1 MAAKMTPAVTATAL
15 IKLASVAMS
24 TLARIGHP
32 AEEEA
37 RAARHMLDRVNERS
51 IDFHF
56 NWRRSFRHCRGG
68 HHYYGGCGRSFSPFL
83 INGDKGFVKNLR
95 QVDVIVRLPWRDAV
109 EIGAARRLIECAL
122 HAEFLQIFRQR
133 DRWRFEFEFRQ

>member
-1 MAAKMTPAVTATAL
+1 MAAKMTPVVTATAL

-24 TLARIGHP
+24 TLARVGHA

-37 RAARHMLDRVNERS
+37 RAAWHMLDRVNERS
-51 IDFHF
+51 IDFYF
-56 NWRRSFRHCRGG
+56 DWRRSFHHCRGG

-95 QVDVIVRLPWRDAV
+95 KIKVIVRFARRDSV
-109 EIGAARRLIECAL
+109 EIGAARRLVERAL
-122 HAEFLQIFRQR
+122 HSEFLQIFPQPY
-133 DRWRFEFEFRQ
+133 RWRFELELWH